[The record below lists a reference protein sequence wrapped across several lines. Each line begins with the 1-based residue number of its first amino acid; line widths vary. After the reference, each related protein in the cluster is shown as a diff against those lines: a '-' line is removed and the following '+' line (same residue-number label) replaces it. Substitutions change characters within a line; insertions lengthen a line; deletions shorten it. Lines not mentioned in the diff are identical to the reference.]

1 MRYIIMHKAN
11 AADEAGKKPTPEL
24 IAEVGAMIGEMTKAD
39 VLRAG
44 EGLRPSSLGLRLRF
58 AGGMREAIPGPFAK
72 GNELLSGFA
81 IVRVKSIDEAAQWA
95 DRYAAIIGD
104 CELDIRPLTEPWD
117 LGMARKPAGHD
128 TLRFMIA
135 HKATRESEAG
145 KSLSAAQDAAMR
157 KLVAEMQSKGV
168 MLQAEGLAPSSQAVR
183 LRFTRGMAKPAITDG
198 PFAES
203 KELVGGFV
211 IVDVAS
217 RDDALKWALPYGKAL
232 GDVEIDV
239 RPMLAPAQ
247 TH

>member
-11 AADEAGKKPTPEL
+11 ANDEAGAKPTPEL
-24 IAEVGAMIGEMTKAD
+24 VATFQGLIGEMVKAD
-39 VLRAG
+39 VMRDG

-58 AGGMREAIPGPFAK
+58 AGGKREAIPGPFVK

-81 IVRVKSIDEAAQWA
+81 IVRVKSLDEATQWA

-117 LGMARKPAGHD
+117 IGMARKPAGHD
-128 TLRFMIA
+128 TFRYMIA
-135 HKATRESEAG
+135 HKASRDSEAG
-145 KSLSAAQDAAMR
+145 KPLSAAQDAAMR
-157 KLVAEMQSKGV
+157 KLVAEMQTNGV

-183 LRFTRGMAKPAITDG
+183 LKFTRGMAKPAIIDG

-203 KELVGGFV
+203 KELVGGFLV
-211 IVDVAS
+211 VDVPS
-217 RDDALKWALPYGKAL
+217 RDEALRWAMPYGKAL

-239 RPMLAPAQ
+239 RPLLEPA
-247 TH
+247 